1 MTIGTKETKI
11 FTAVII
17 SVSIDMVNRQHQ
29 WLAIPNRVQPTQST
43 AKRRTRFNQ
52 RPAQLIR
59 PFRLRQR
66 ITQNKYLIGGG
77 FSWPASMLVP
87 LISYLAKKVVSVE
100 SIFLHQPFDIALRAT
115 RLFQSQPPQNFCIR
129 ERGGDEGLQSF
140 CRVFAI
146 RHIASSKGY
155 FFSGAAD
162 GDAFGASFFGSSF
175 CAGLAAGEAAALAEA
190 AGEAEASGE
199 AAGEVAAAGADAAGD
214 GVGVGV
220 STGSPT
226 TDRPPVTPGKENN
239 SANSIKMIAATIVA
253 FSNGFCAPRGP
264 KAV

>member
-115 RLFQSQPPQNFCIR
+115 RLLQAQTPQNFCIR
-129 ERGGDEGLQSF
+129 ERGGDDRLQYL

-146 RHIASSKGY
+146 RHIARSKRY

-162 GDAFGASFFGSSF
+162 GEAFGASF

-199 AAGEVAAAGADAAGD
+199 AAGEVAAAGAEAAGD

-239 SANSIKMIAATIVA
+239 NANSMKMIAATIVA